1 MRSYALFYLTIQKVL
16 FLQGKASGSKTTGS
30 KNLHAQS
37 TNSGL
42 TKMSSMTSALP
53 DLASCSYLSENSTGT
68 SSKKVSSG
76 PSLVTVK
83 SSHSGITHKS
93 TTGKKSHR

>member
-1 MRSYALFYLTIQKVL
+1 MVSTYGIDNNLEFKS
-16 FLQGKASGSKTTGS
+16 FQGKTNSSKPTGG
-30 KNLHAQS
+30 KNVNVQS

-68 SSKKVSSG
+68 TSKKVTSG

-83 SSHSGITHKS
+83 SSHSSVTQKS
-93 TTGKKSHR
+93 TASKKSHR